1 VFDLVNC
8 LIFASVILI
17 LIELI
22 AIFTVNIVN
31 KKFQWLIISKDQIP
45 KLSDGGLKKFFSHGY
60 DPVLGWIRKPN
71 TSHSEQSGNKIT
83 NWNINSQGYRT
94 NLENES
100 LPNKISCFGDSFTFA
115 RQVNDNETWEYYLS
129 KLTNTNVKNFGVG
142 NYGLDQA
149 LLRLKREFIKN
160 KSELVILGVVP
171 DTISRIVSVWKHY
184 YEYGNTFGFKP
195 RFYLKNNE
203 LCLFENIIN
212 SESKFSNY
220 NLNLNKIQNFDFFYS
235 KKFKKELLTFP
246 YFISILKN
254 PKRNILII
262 FWIFLSIFFKFFRK
276 NTSVIEYNAKEIIMK
291 INLKWRLFLFNDDK
305 TLILFKKILED
316 YVQFSKQNSFK
327 AIFIFFPQKDDILFI
342 KSHYHFYKNFV
353 NQISSIDGLYF
364 IDILQPLIEEKN
376 LDLIYSDN
384 NSYGGHYSA
393 IGNKKVSDI
402 IHSEIIKLNL

>member
-1 VFDLVNC
+1 MFDFVNY

-22 AIFTVNIVN
+22 AIFTVKVVN
-31 KKFQWLIISKDQIP
+31 KKFQWLIISKDQFP
-45 KLSDGGLKKFFSHGY
+45 KLSDSGLKKFFSHGY

-100 LPNKISCFGDSFTFA
+100 LSNKISCYGDSFTFA

-142 NYGLDQA
+142 NYGLDQS

-220 NLNLNKIQNFDFFYS
+220 DLYLNKIQNFDFFYS

-254 PKRNILII
+254 PKRNIMII